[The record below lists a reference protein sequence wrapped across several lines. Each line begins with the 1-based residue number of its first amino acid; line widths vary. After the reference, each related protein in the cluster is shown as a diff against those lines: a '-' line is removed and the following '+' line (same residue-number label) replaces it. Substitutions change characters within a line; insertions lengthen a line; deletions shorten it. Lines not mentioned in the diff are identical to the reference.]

1 MAAFGCHLSNHQA
14 EHQNTGSRYVG
25 ARLWRQ
31 RLLLTGTNHYNQ
43 RQKQKKQTKEAKTNQ
58 HQPARDEPAPGLLR
72 KDCLNG
78 ISNMQTVLADYPD
91 HRCKVRHR
99 IAI

>member
-1 MAAFGCHLSNHQA
+1 MAAFGCHPSNHHP
-14 EHQNTGSRYVG
+14 ECQNAGSRHVG
-25 ARLWRQ
+25 ARF
-31 RLLLTGTNHYNQ
+31 LLTQAPITAHQ
-43 RQKQKKQTKEAKTNQ
+43 RQKLKKQTKEAKTDQ

-91 HRCKVRHR
+91 NRCKLLYR
-99 IAI
+99 ITI

>member
-31 RLLLTGTNHYNQ
+31 RFLLTEASITAHQ
-43 RQKQKKQTKEAKTNQ
+43 RQKLKQKTKQNEAKN
-58 HQPARDEPAPGLLR
+58 EYAPTYQRKNCTQLTAKGL
-72 KDCLNG
+72 
-78 ISNMQTVLADYPD
+78 P
-91 HRCKVRHR
+91 
-99 IAI
+99 